1 MVLNR
6 SLNRLPA
13 LLLLVAGAVS
23 VGAWGSMP
31 HEGFHPFA
39 LLTALLPLQLAA
51 VFWCIQASS
60 TAVARPPSGLRPPT
74 SG

>member
-6 SLNRLPA
+6 SANCLPA
-13 LLLLVAGAVS
+13 LLLLVAGMVS
-23 VGAWGSMP
+23 VGVWGAMP
-31 HEGFHPFA
+31 HDGFHPFA

-51 VFWCIQASS
+51 MFWCIQASP
-60 TAVARPPSGLRPPT
+60 TAAARPPAGLRPPA